1 MTEDSTRGTE
11 HSALDRPVLLISA
24 SDSSAA
30 AGMQV
35 DLRVLDDLGLPA
47 RCVITAVTVQG
58 DRGAGRIEPVAADA
72 VDDAIR
78 TALSDAP
85 GISSVKVG
93 LLTRPETVT
102 AIARHLPELARH
114 NVPVIV
120 DPVLKST
127 PGSVLSGGATPGA
140 LLREILPLT
149 TLLTPN
155 REELGTLTRP
165 HRDTGEAVQGLLGI
179 GAAAI
184 LVTGGDTEEDVCMD
198 VLFERDGTVTEFR
211 HPRIGEKAPRGTGC
225 ALSSA
230 IAAHMA
236 LGLPLRE
243 AVGRSIDYVTG
254 LIARAAPVGNQLLL
268 FPGKQVGTGFFDTGT
283 RRHWETE

>member
-1 MTEDSTRGTE
+1 
-11 HSALDRPVLLISA
+11 
-24 SDSSAA
+24 
-30 AGMQV
+30 MQV

-58 DRGAGRIEPVAADA
+58 DRGAGRIEPVPADA

-93 LLTRPETVT
+93 LLTHPETVT

-155 REELGTLTRP
+155 REELGTLTRLLPGP
-165 HRDTGEAVQGLLGI
+165 HRDTGEAVQGLFRS

-184 LVTGGDTEEDVCMD
+184 RVTGGDTDEDVCRD

-211 HPRIGEKAPRGTGC
+211 HPRIGDKAPRGTGC

-236 LGLPLRE
+236 SGLPLRE

-268 FPGKQVGTGFFDTGT
+268 FPGKQSGTGLFDTGT
-283 RRHWETE
+283 RRHGDTE